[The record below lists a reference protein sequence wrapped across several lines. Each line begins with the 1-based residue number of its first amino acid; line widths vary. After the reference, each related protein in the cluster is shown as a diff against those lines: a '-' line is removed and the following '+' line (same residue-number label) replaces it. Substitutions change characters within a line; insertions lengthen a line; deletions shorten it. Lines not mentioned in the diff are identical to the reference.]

1 MEELETVKSLINE
14 ALAKEGYELYS
25 FKYMPRTKILE
36 IVVDRDE
43 PINIDNITEISLLI
57 SELLDE
63 HDFTETAYTLDVS
76 SLGIEKPIDVNR
88 LDKYVGKYVN
98 LHLANPYKG
107 KNTLEGDL
115 VEVKDDQVLLTYK
128 DKTRDIKCELN
139 KKDIDKARLAIK
151 F

>member
-14 ALAKEGYELYS
+14 VLAKEGYELYS

-43 PINIDNITEISLLI
+43 PINIDNITEVSSLI

-63 HDFTETAYTLDVS
+63 HDFTEAAYTLDVS

-107 KNTLEGDL
+107 KNTLGGDL
-115 VEVKDDQVLLTYK
+115 VEVKDDQVLLMYK